1 MRAAR
6 SHDEMDAPPDTLL
19 GARETRMSGPLNVQ
33 PTSQPS
39 VGMDVAHK
47 APISGRLGQLIAP
60 CRRLVVKFFEN
71 PRWGVMFMLGRFR
84 VVSTAVVFFHRGR
97 IVRPA
102 AGVPS
107 LFHSLDV
114 ETALRNM
121 RRDGVQTD
129 INLDPKTVAAIIRF
143 AYTTE
148 CYWPADP
155 DVRFLYAN
163 HADAERTCGK
173 PILLGRYF
181 DIEERCEA
189 VRAVAQD
196 PMLHHLA
203 ARYMGAPAGQVETR
217 LWWSFV
223 SDATSADRIKADQG
237 FHYDLH
243 DYRSIAFFFHIT
255 DVDESAGPHIHVR
268 GSHTYKPLRFLL
280 GDSRQST
287 EQELVKHYGAQ
298 SLMMLCGAAGFG
310 FATDPFGYHKGAPPL
325 QKDRLILRVR
335 FTINDDGS
343 RVDSS
348 ARLAGAKGSALS

>member
-1 MRAAR
+1 MRADS
-6 SHDEMDAPPDTLL
+6 SHDEMAPPPDTVFR
-19 GARETRMSGPLNVQ
+19 ARETRMSAPLNVQ

-39 VGMDVAHK
+39 MGIDVADE
-47 APISGRLGQLIAP
+47 APKSGRFSQLITI

-71 PRWGVMFMLGRFR
+71 PRWGVMFTLGRFR
-84 VVSTAVVFFHRGR
+84 AVSTAVVFFHRGQ
-97 IVRPA
+97 IVRPG

-107 LFHSLDV
+107 LFPSLDV
-114 ETALRNM
+114 ESALRNM

-129 INLDPKTVAAIIRF
+129 INLDAKTVAAITRF

-155 DVRFLYAN
+155 NVRFLYAN
-163 HADAERTCGK
+163 HAEAERTCGK

-181 DIEERCEA
+181 DIEERCDA
-189 VRAVAQD
+189 IRAVAQD

-203 ARYMGAPAGQVETR
+203 AKYMGAPAGQVETR

-255 DVDESAGPHIHVR
+255 DVDESAGPHVHVR
-268 GSHTYKPLRFLL
+268 GSHTRKPLRFLL
-280 GDSRQST
+280 GESRQSS
-287 EQELVKHYGAQ
+287 EDELVKHYGAQ
-298 SLMMLCGAAGFG
+298 NLMTLCGVAGFG

-325 QKDRLILRVR
+325 QEDRLILRVR

-343 RVDSS
+343 RVD
-348 ARLAGAKGSALS
+348 RSALLGAMQRSAVS